1 MALHF
6 VKVSAS
12 SVASYRSIRGL
23 ARGINLLRRPLAQ
36 PSSRSTATARAP
48 ASAVSLTAVRK
59 SPA

>member
-6 VKVSAS
+6 VKMSAS
-12 SVASYRSIRGL
+12 SVASHRSIRGL

-36 PSSRSTATARAP
+36 PSSRTTSAKAP
-48 ASAVSLTAVRK
+48 ALAVSLAAVRK